1 MLLAGLRC
9 LCRDAPLPMAR
20 VSMCTFKIGRGG
32 RLNNLSAASVQAG
45 PMPRAAQLLCWTKRV
60 PAAADADAAMVV
72 GGQLYD
78 KWLSRTIWV
87 YNATEVRRARQ
98 AMARGGPAR
107 RPP

>member
-1 MLLAGLRC
+1 MT
-9 LCRDAPLPMAR
+9 R
-20 VSMCTFKIGRGG
+20 VSMCTFKIGQGG
-32 RLNNLSAASVQAG
+32 RLNNLGAASLQAG